1 MSVAREFEAANAN
14 YVSTFDKGALPLP
27 PARYGPDFDILQVQ
41 ALSSNLAIANRLP
54 RCVARLQ

>member
-27 PARYGPDFDILQVQ
+27 PARYDPDFDILQVQ
-41 ALSSNLAIANRLP
+41 ALPSNLSDS
-54 RCVARLQ
+54 

>member
-27 PARYGPDFDILQVQ
+27 PARYVYPLIH
-41 ALSSNLAIANRLP
+41 RLTP
-54 RCVARLQ
+54 VLITDCTLGI